1 MKFNKKML
9 KYYGLQGMKNTEL
22 IEVLKNKIQWLLT
35 HNKNYTNAQ
44 KCELVDVAE
53 IIAAIE

>member
-1 MKFNKKML
+1 MKFNKKIL
-9 KYYGLQGMKNTEL
+9 RHYGLQNMKNTEL

-44 KCELVDVAE
+44 RCELEDITE
-53 IIAAIE
+53 IISAIE